1 LAAAPSRPNGSG
13 DARVRVATLGAAAMV
28 AQQVVGKALRDT
40 LFLGAFGVA
49 WLPYAMIAAALLSG
63 ALVVGLSRAAAARSA
78 RRVARATLLVSAGLF
93 LLAWLLSGPSPR
105 AAAAVTY
112 VQAGALGAATVS
124 VFWTLVSESFD
135 PYAAR
140 ASVPR
145 VLAGATLGGVVGGL
159 LAWRAAAWVAPAD
172 LLPLGAALNLAAVA
186 AVSRLR
192 PAGPARPRDPGRD
205 DAGWRT
211 FGRGLPYLRA
221 LALLVV
227 AGAATQ
233 AILDWLLSSTAVASL
248 GTGAALLSFFALFQT
263 AVGVASFLVQ
273 VSVSRGALE
282 RFGVGPVLAASP
294 SLLLAGALAW
304 FVAPPLG
311 AAVVLRGADAILG
324 ASVHRSA
331 YEVLFAPLD
340 AGRRRA
346 WKPVIDVGF
355 DRAGTLLGGASVA
368 FVLAVTSG
376 GARVALLALVVAL
389 SVARLLLSA
398 ALQTGYRRSLADS
411 LRRGAIATSMTAVLD
426 RATVG
431 ALSEAAG
438 APDRAALLEEVERL
452 RTAQARAPAPHG
464 GARVSIAAFDVPV
477 CPEPEGEPVA
487 PAAGDDAI
495 ESLRELR
502 SGDAA
507 RARAVLGRRRTEPLL
522 APQVVELLADDRV
535 ARDAAD
541 WLTAQE
547 PPPTGL
553 LADALLSD
561 RLPDAARRRVA
572 RLLGKSEDPRAADA
586 LVAALS
592 QVPTGVR
599 PGLAHAL
606 ARAAARRPLP
616 RDPILAAAASA
627 AEEPPPGDGRGHLE
641 VVFALLSAAYPRE
654 PIPTALRALNRG
666 GNARGTALEWLEVLL
681 PHEVKRALWPRIVRE
696 GERIPST
703 LRDPDALRRA
713 LRAEQLTPGQAGPA
727 GAGGGRG
734 P

>member
-13 DARVRVATLGAAAMV
+13 DARVRVATLGAAALV

-78 RRVARATLLVSAGLF
+78 RPVARATLFVSAGLF

-192 PAGPARPRDPGRD
+192 PAGPARAQDPGRD

-221 LALLVV
+221 LALLVG

-304 FVAPPLG
+304 LVAPPLG

-340 AGRRRA
+340 VGRRRA

-368 FVLAVTSG
+368 LVLAVTSG

-398 ALQTGYRRSLADS
+398 ALQAGYRRSLADS
-411 LRRGAIATSMTAVLD
+411 LRRGAVATSTTAVLD

-438 APDRAALLEEVERL
+438 ALDRPALLEEVERL

-477 CPEPEGEPVA
+477 CPEPEGAPV
-487 PAAGDDAI
+487 AAGDDPV

-507 RARAVLGRRRTEPLL
+507 CARAVLRRRRTEPLL

-616 RDPILAAAASA
+616 RDRILAAAASA

-654 PIPTALRALNRG
+654 PIPTALRALDRG

-713 LRAEQLTPGQAGPA
+713 LRAEQLTPGQSGPA